1 MSSCFKS
8 PYLGIRGG
16 CRIPTSGEYIND
28 LTGIEIKTLV
38 GVAKDE
44 ILRGEDMLSIIEQ
57 ESVKKVKSD
66 IEAKIFQDNTFKSI
80 LSHDRLVVSPQN
92 LVSIE
97 DKNFGIRFVKNTV
110 DKFKTGVLNFI
121 TIFSEETFKAVLR
134 ISKDGIE
141 EEREIVLEGKKLNKI
156 DLNLKLDADEVIVYL
171 YTCGYRVGIYVSDNC
186 ICKCRCKDEM
196 CYDVYPVESDGLWF
210 SNISEFRIGYDMT
223 CCCDIDVLHC
233 ILAKDYIK
241 AIKLYSGILILREV
255 ISGSNANPLIYNKQ
269 DQAKYI
275 LSRWE
280 GTNDPLTGFDNK
292 SEYAILIN
300 NIVERAKSYISGIN
314 SECIICNGI
323 KLIPLI

>member
-1 MSSCFKS
+1 MCFKS
-8 PYLGIRGG
+8 PYIGIRGG
-16 CRIPTSGEYIND
+16 CRVPTSGMYIND

-57 ESVKKVKSD
+57 EAIRKVKSD
-66 IEAKIFQDNTFKSI
+66 IEAKIFKDNTFQSI
-80 LSHDRLVVSPQN
+80 ISHDRLIVSPTT

-97 DKNFGIRFVKNTV
+97 NKNFGLRFIKNTT
-110 DKFKTGVLNFI
+110 DKFKTAKLNFI
-121 TIFSEETFKAVLR
+121 TIYSEETFQTTLR
-134 ISKDGIE
+134 IVKDGIE
-141 EEREIVLEGKKLNKI
+141 EERVIILEEKKINKI
-156 DLNLKLDADEVIVYL
+156 NLDIKLDADEVLIYL

-186 ICKCRCKDEM
+186 RCKCRCISDM
-196 CYDVYPVESDGLWF
+196 CYDVYPIESNGLDF
-210 SNISEFRIGYDMT
+210 DNISEFRIGYDMT

-233 ILAKDYIK
+233 ILSKEYSS
-241 AIKLYSGILILREV
+241 AIKLYTGILILREV

-300 NIVERAKSYISGIN
+300 NIFERAKSYISNIN
-314 SECIICNGI
+314 SECIICNGV
-323 KLIPLI
+323 KLISLI